1 MTRQESLEK
10 NYRSSLAANGYKEN
24 VPQRHKDT
32 NESKGVGIVKKT
44 VTIGVV
50 LASLWW
56 IYRACMTVWY
66 DYRNVKNAM
75 VEEGKK

>member
-1 MTRQESLEK
+1 MTIQESLEQMH
-10 NYRSSLAANGYKEN
+10 RQSLAANGYKEN
-24 VPQRHKDT
+24 APRRHE
-32 NESKGVGIVKKT
+32 ESSEAKGAGIVKKT

-66 DYRNVKNAM
+66 DYRNVKDAM
-75 VEEGKK
+75 SEESKK